1 MFKYS
6 GQLKTAD
13 FKFKRAIVRGQRV
26 KKCFDIFT
34 FDIEVTSAWKYKN
47 KLIPYEP
54 GRPADFWNELDKYA
68 IPYVWQ
74 CSFNDTVYYGR
85 ELQSFLQLLDDI
97 PKDLYCIFWVH
108 NLAYEFQFL
117 LNIMTVANVFARAPH
132 KPLKCSFM
140 EYPNIEWRCSYMLT
154 NMSLAQW
161 GDQLGIQ
168 KLVGDLEYTY
178 MRTPETPLFDYEM
191 DYCERDCIVVYRGI
205 LEHLKQYKD
214 VWDIPLTSTGKIRR
228 VVKKRVTSSKDY
240 MKGVK
245 RTIPRNAEEYK
256 LLQTIFAGGYTHANR
271 KYLGDTIR
279 GTKRG
284 LIHHVDIASSYPT
297 ILCAYKFPYN
307 KWSYIGRQ
315 IPEYKYFEDRA
326 YIIKLHFTNIRCISW
341 NTYIS
346 TSKSRGSGFVYD
358 NGRLLAAA
366 ELWYT
371 CTEQDYITICHNYEW
386 DSMESEGTYCCQK
399 KYLPKIFVD
408 YVLQLYHDK
417 TALKGVDSV
426 RYAISKQYVNSLFG
440 MCVTALFQSDVL
452 FNADMPEQWQ
462 VGELDAQT
470 VNEGLNNLR
479 KWFNNKYFLSYS
491 VGCWVTAYARRRLW
505 ECIEYTD
512 KDLLYTD
519 TDSLFYLNDY
529 DFSWFNDDITERL
542 RVACQHQGIDFNL
555 TRPTDPKGK
564 AHPMGLLEAEE
575 DCEAFRTLGAK
586 KYVEERKGKL
596 YLTVAGVNKGA
607 VKALKDIEDFR
618 EGFVFDKDNPHVRK
632 LEHTYLS
639 DMEPVTWPGGYK
651 SDFKFGINM
660 RPTGYELSIPD
671 VYKDAI
677 NIMETG
683 KINFSEY
690 FLSKRRGKF
699 RL

>member
-1 MFKYS
+1 MYKYT

-13 FKFKRAIVRGQRV
+13 FKYKRAIVKGQRV

-34 FDIEVTSAWKYKN
+34 FDIEVTSAWKLKN

-54 GRPADFWNELDKYA
+54 GRPADFWNDLDKYA
-68 IPYVWQ
+68 IPYIWQ

-97 PKDLYCIFWVH
+97 PKDLYCIMWVH
-108 NLAYEFQFL
+108 NLSYEFQFL
-117 LNIMTVANVFARAPH
+117 LNIMHVASVFARAPH
-132 KPLKCSFM
+132 KPLKCSYI
-140 EYPNIEWRCSYMLT
+140 EYPQIEWRCSYMLT

-161 GDQLGIQ
+161 GDQLGIP
-168 KLVGDLEYTY
+168 KLVGELEYTY
-178 MRTPETPLFDYEM
+178 MRTPETPLFDYEL
-191 DYCERDCIVVYRGI
+191 DYCERDCVVVYRGI

-245 RTIPRNAEEYK
+245 RTIPRNAAEYK

-279 GTKRG
+279 DTV
-284 LIHHVDIASSYPT
+284 HHVDIASSYPT

-315 IPEYKYFEDRA
+315 IPDYKYFEDRA
-326 YIIKLHFTNIRCISW
+326 YIIKLHFINIRCISW

-358 NGRLLAAA
+358 NGRLLAAD
-366 ELWYT
+366 ELYVT
-371 CTEQDYITICHNYEW
+371 VTEQDFITICHNYEW
-386 DSMESEGTYCCQK
+386 DSVESEGTYCCQK
-399 KYLPKIFVD
+399 KYLPKIFID

-417 TALKGVDSV
+417 TALKGVDAV
-426 RYAISKQYVNSLFG
+426 RYAISKQYINSLFG

-462 VGELDAQT
+462 VGDLDVNT

-512 KDLLYTD
+512 KNLLYTD

-542 RVACQHQGIDFNL
+542 KLACAHHNIDFKF
-555 TRPTDPKGK
+555 TRPQDPKGK
-564 AHPMGLLEAEE
+564 AHPMGLLEPED

-586 KYVEERKGKL
+586 KYIEERGGSL

-607 VKALKDIEDFR
+607 VKALNNIEDFQ
-618 EGFVFDKDNPHVRK
+618 EGFIFDKDNPHVRK

-651 SDFKFGINM
+651 SYFKFGINM
-660 RPTGYELSIPD
+660 RPTGYELSMPN

-677 NIMETG
+677 KIMETG
-683 KINFSEY
+683 NINFSEY
-690 FLSKRRGKF
+690 FISKRRGKF
-699 RL
+699 KL